1 MTEQKATNTRKP
13 STRKAKVVE
22 PKPEVKVE
30 AVEAVKPKAEKP
42 VVKAKVKLSKDD
54 KVEVMNNTTGRYGY
68 IGRSGYSFELEEYG
82 DTTDVPFGELQAMR
96 SGSQKRHL
104 EDAFIVILDEDA
116 VAELNYTKLYENILD
131 SQGLELILT
140 DIEVLENILPKMPLV
155 MRETFITI
163 AKRKF
168 NEDDISLK
176 VVRVIEKHL
185 NMKFGI

>member
-13 STRKAKVVE
+13 STRKAAPKKVAE
-22 PKPEVKVE
+22 PKVE
-30 AVEAVKPKAEKP
+30 ATEAVEQKVETA
-42 VVKAKVKLSKDD
+42 KAKVKLAKDD

-68 IGRSGYSFELEEYG
+68 IGRSGYSFELEDYG
-82 DTTDVPFGELQAMR
+82 DIAEVPFGELQSMR

-104 EDAFIVILDEDA
+104 EDAFIVVLDEDA
-116 VAELNYTKLYENILD
+116 IAELNYTKLYENVLD
-131 SQGLELILT
+131 ASGVEQILT
-140 DIEVLENILPKMPLV
+140 DLERLEEVLPKMPLV
-155 MRETFITI
+155 MKETFITI